1 MDAISPPRLSVRAC
15 AARDGQL
22 QKGPS
27 PLPIWRS
34 KAQSHQRWIVLYPFA
49 SDLHLEFL
57 QESWPGE
64 RIIDPVADVDVLVLA
79 GDIAAGS
86 NGIRSFGDWPSP
98 DARVPIIYIAGNHE
112 FYGHPLEPQRERM
125 KAAAA
130 QRDVHFLENETIV
143 IGQVRFLGATLWTD
157 YKLRPDRTQ
166 AQQMEAVERGLNDHR
181 LIRTGRKLFT
191 ANDALERHMESRAWL
206 ISELVKPWEGK
217 TVVVTHHG
225 PHPLSTHPRYV
236 DNPLN
241 GGFVSDL
248 SEILLSGAAPDF
260 WLHGHVH
267 DGFDYTVGRTRVV
280 ANPAGYVRNRR
291 SARSRQAFEF
301 ENPIFNPTMV
311 LEV

>member
-1 MDAISPPRLSVRAC
+1 MKI
-15 AARDGQL
+15 QL
-22 QKGPS
+22 
-27 PLPIWRS
+27 
-34 KAQSHQRWIVLYPFA
+34 A

-57 QESWPGE
+57 QEAWPGE
-64 RIIDPVADVDVLVLA
+64 HIIDPVACADVLVLA

-86 NGIRSFGDWPSP
+86 DGINFFGDWPSP
-98 DARVPIIYIAGNHE
+98 NGRVPVVYVAGNHE
-112 FYGHPLEPQRERM
+112 FYGHPIGPQRERM

-130 QRDVHFLENETIV
+130 LRGVHFLENETV
-143 IGQVRFLGATLWTD
+143 EIGEVRFLGATLWTD
-157 YKLRPDRTQ
+157 YKLRSDRTQ

-191 ANDALERHMESRAWL
+191 AKDALERHMESRAWL
-206 ISELVKPWEGK
+206 ISELAKSWEGK

-248 SEILLSGAAPDF
+248 SEILLSSNAPHL

-267 DGFDYTVGRTRVV
+267 DGFDYTVGCARVV
-280 ANPAGYVRNRR
+280 ANPAGYIRNRR
-291 SARSRQAFEF
+291 SAGNRQEFEF
-301 ENPIFNPTMV
+301 ENPLFDPRMV
-311 LEV
+311 VEV

>member
-1 MDAISPPRLSVRAC
+1 MKI
-15 AARDGQL
+15 QL
-22 QKGPS
+22 
-27 PLPIWRS
+27 
-34 KAQSHQRWIVLYPFA
+34 A

-86 NGIRSFGDWPSP
+86 DGIRSFSDWPSP

-130 QRDVHFLENETIV
+130 QRDVHFLENEAVV
-143 IGQVRFLGATLWTD
+143 IGEVRFLGATLWTD
-157 YKLRPDRTQ
+157 YTLRPDRTQ

-191 ANDALERHMESRAWL
+191 AKDALERHMKSRAWL
-206 ISELVKPWEGK
+206 VSELVKPWKGK

-225 PHPLSTHPRYV
+225 PHPLSTHPRYA

-248 SEILLSGAAPDF
+248 SKILLSNSAPDL

-291 SARSRQAFEF
+291 AARSRPEFEF
-301 ENPIFNPTMV
+301 ENPVFNPTMV